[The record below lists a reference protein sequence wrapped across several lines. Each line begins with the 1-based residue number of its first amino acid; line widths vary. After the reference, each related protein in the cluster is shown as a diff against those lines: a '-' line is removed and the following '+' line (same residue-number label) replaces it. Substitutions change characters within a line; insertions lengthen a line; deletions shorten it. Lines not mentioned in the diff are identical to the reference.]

1 MKAFFVS
8 VLNQLKAKIV
18 ESIAVLVAALS
29 LWVSIEQGNTQKEIA
44 LMEKR
49 PFLIIEHHRVDF
61 EAMNGLILKNQGN
74 GAAIIESFKI
84 FRNAEDT
91 VGSET
96 WLPHVENQLGFIFE
110 KINYLSKG
118 YLIPGKGSEDIYLLG
133 TTSNVIINGSG
144 EQPGQYYGS
153 ATAQAIG
160 QMRVEIEYRSFYDDL
175 DKRTYVVSFSEGRE
189 NLPSNYREVIED

>member
-110 KINYLSKG
+110 KIN
-118 YLIPGKGSEDIYLLG
+118 
-133 TTSNVIINGSG
+133 
-144 EQPGQYYGS
+144 
-153 ATAQAIG
+153 
-160 QMRVEIEYRSFYDDL
+160 
-175 DKRTYVVSFSEGRE
+175 
-189 NLPSNYREVIED
+189 

>member
-175 DKRTYVVSFSEGRE
+175 DKRTYVLSFSEGRE